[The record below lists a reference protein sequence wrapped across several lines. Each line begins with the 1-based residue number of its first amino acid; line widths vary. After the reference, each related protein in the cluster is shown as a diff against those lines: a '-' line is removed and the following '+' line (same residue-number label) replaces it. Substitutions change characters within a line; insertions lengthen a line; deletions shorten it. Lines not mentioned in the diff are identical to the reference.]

1 MDAGKWDEISKIG
14 MSTILAIFEIFEIL
28 AMGMGVGIGMERRF
42 PWRRYR
48 RN

>member
-1 MDAGKWDEISKIG
+1 MDAGEWDEISEIG

-28 AMGMGVGIGMERRF
+28 AMGMGMGMERRF